1 MNHVQK
7 EAFCQELRCW
17 KWMSL
22 IWRWELVSDETK
34 PLLKLRMQLPPQGK
48 EANCLLPS
56 SNIHLCFLWDFI
68 CEAVCV
74 CWTWQNP
81 SLTELKAGR
90 LTKQHRGPP
99 QANSHPMRQ
108 PRQKYERGNNGVTSP
123 PPPPP
128 PPCHSLVTLPNNDGY
143 FSGCS
148 PPRCPNLPNKS
159 FSEEGNRRRSYSL
172 WEGRSAGMVLQQ
184 LSGMFPFSAYQ

>member
-1 MNHVQK
+1 MFRRRLFVRNYGV
-7 EAFCQELRCW
+7 ENECLLFEGGNW
-17 KWMSL
+17 
-22 IWRWELVSDETK
+22 LVMKLNLYLNSECSC
-34 PLLKLRMQLPPQGK
+34 LLKEKKQTVCCLPATSICVSFGI
-48 EANCLLPS
+48 L
-56 SNIHLCFLWDFI
+56 F

-148 PPRCPNLPNKS
+148 PPRCSNLPNKS

-172 WEGRSAGMVLQQ
+172 
-184 LSGMFPFSAYQ
+184 